1 MANQKPSLLGEMAV
15 SYLIGG
21 MAGNA
26 LKNQRQLLAQDI
38 ASAAPAAPASNPELD
53 AAIRGAMAG
62 FTGDVYEAQARR
74 NVVKA
79 AYDRMV
85 AERCGIELP
94 PAVAVTHLIT
104 GASPTACAKGR
115 SSRSRRACGV
125 ENPGDGKTIQDDS
138 VTCGA
143 CFRARHL
150 ANVAAKEAKGDEL
163 PWTRANA
170 FSEGRTGMYIVE
182 SGPNAGQ
189 YRMATSSPEWRRQQK
204 EAQRKANAELIKSKA
219 NTKAAI
225 KARSKAQA
233 KALREG
239 RAGLQPH

>member
-104 GASPTACAKGR
+104 GASPT
-115 SSRSRRACGV
+115 ACGV

-239 RAGLQPH
+239 RAGLQTH

>member
-104 GASPTACAKGR
+104 GASPTAC
-115 SSRSRRACGV
+115 GV
-125 ENPGDGKTIQDDS
+125 ESPGDGKTIQDDS